1 MEPREDTPA
10 LNLSWV
16 FGNSCPAVQGNVVNL
31 SDGFT
36 DRVCYASAHTGV
48 IFDSRTRR
56 QLFLQG
62 HCNSISCIA
71 ALEDHSIIITA
82 DIGQQSLLVLWDSST
97 GNPVKSVAQ
106 PHANGI
112 MAMDISP
119 GGAWLATVSSPNPAT
134 GEQEVA
140 LWALPSLQSDAVPR
154 PAVLSVVPAGDVQLS
169 VRFNMNAHNELVT
182 NGRRRVYFWTSAP
195 PSSRFKYYSPPLRSK
210 DFKQS
215 VGDFVASV
223 FVPGS
228 VQAVTG
234 TSDGDLVV
242 WDEQGITAQMGTRAT
257 DRRAI
262 KLMRI
267 HQQPITFLS
276 TVGDYIV
283 SGAKDGYVRFYDPL
297 LRLVA
302 WFEDLEAGPINAVS
316 FSNAAPSKAAQT
328 ELADTLN
335 RFMVPD
341 FVVGTQEGK
350 LVAVASAAFE
360 EFDARRRKGHLIV
373 EPVITDVT
381 CVACHP
387 SQPELAILGRSGV
400 LQRWDMVTHTCSA
413 SRTFPKAQ
421 GMQLA
426 YARDASFLAVGLQG
440 GFLYLVHPDDLADIH
455 IARNTQAAVTR
466 LATAVT
472 GQLVALADD
481 LHQVLLYAHLPYK
494 QTMRWE
500 FVGKARS
507 HHGQVVGLV
516 FGETPA
522 GRTRLFSLGADRR
535 IVEYDLPA
543 SSPSAG
549 LRIKS
554 HQDFPGPQV
563 PTALSF
569 APPLQYYK
577 HHSTQ
582 TLLLI
587 TDNCYK
593 VKLYDPDHRACVST
607 FLGPTFGGPLSQLV
621 MFLSTSSDSAFLA
634 YSTAERVVGLVAW
647 PLDGDPA
654 RSLGLIAHPGQVLD
668 IAISYDGRKLLTT
681 GADGILNMWDVATYR
696 LESQAAA
703 SSSGPGHWERVL
715 GSQSL
720 LSDLQDYFSYAQI
733 KAQGEEAMGER
744 QITGLVPVSMVPDI
758 MRAVGFFP
766 SEAEVHNLMNHIAFI
781 AQSRDLESLTHLDFT
796 TLLSLYV
803 NHRPLID
810 VAAEDLAAAFAA
822 LGAPAAHGRLQREVL
837 LSQLQKSGEKMA
849 PEELVAV
856 LQALTGQD
864 HVLDAIPA
872 ALDAATFSAEVL
884 GFEETET

>member
-1 MEPREDTPA
+1 M
-10 LNLSWV
+10 
-16 FGNSCPAVQGNVVNL
+16 SCL
-31 SDGFT
+31 T
-36 DRVCYASAHTGV
+36 
-48 IFDSRTRR
+48 
-56 QLFLQG
+56 G

-350 LVAVASAAFE
+350 LVTVASAAFE

-593 VKLYDPDHRACVST
+593 AMEWTACCWQVKLYDPDHRACVST

-681 GADGILNMWDVATYR
+681 GTPRLPRCHAVVIICLTDQGHRLHLAISNGMLTPSPSIHACLSAGADGILNMWDVATYR

-744 QITGLVPVSMVPDI
+744 HITGLVPVSMVPDI

-781 AQSRDLESLTHLDFT
+781 AQSHDLESLTHLDFT